1 MPEVVIAFRRPPS
14 MSVSE
19 MRAWII
25 DREVAGPGT
34 LALSG
39 PDESSSDGL
48 RLRVDIDDDERGMV
62 EEELIDLM
70 TDMRL
75 LGLRPVVVPSGD
87 PTLLSSNRR
96 PRR

>member
-1 MPEVVIAFRRPPS
+1 

-25 DREVAGPGT
+25 DRDVARPGT

-39 PDESSSDGL
+39 PDESSSHGL
-48 RLRVDIDDDERGMV
+48 RLRVDINDDERGTV

-75 LGLRPVVVPSGD
+75 LGLRPVVVPSG
-87 PTLLSSNRR
+87 
-96 PRR
+96 